1 MFRMEYTFL
10 VINIIMILL
19 VLAMHPYFI
28 VTQLDYVTGNWTY
41 LLLLIE
47 FPVLIYLI
55 FNVIVI
61 ISFRMEEYVKRML
74 KYRYVAIDLLF
85 IPILAGLIACIVKF
99 VEYDNAMKKGSLL
112 TSAEIAEALE

>member
-1 MFRMEYTFL
+1 MEYKRSRVSMFRMEYTFL
-10 VINIIMILL
+10 VINIIMILM

-28 VTQLDYVTGNWTY
+28 VTQLDYITGNWVY
-41 LLLLIE
+41 LLMVIE

-55 FNVIVI
+55 FNIIVI
-61 ISFRMEEYVKRML
+61 ISFKMQDYVTRML

-99 VEYDNAMKKGSLL
+99 VEYDNALKKS
-112 TSAEIAEALE
+112 S